1 MELLLDTAN
10 LKSIRDAV
18 STYPISGLTT
28 NPSIVSKEGRSDF
41 FGLIREIREILGK
54 ERTLHVQVTRT
65 DCEGILKEA
74 EAIRKNV
81 DEDVYIKTPVSKE
94 GLKAIGIM
102 AREGFNVTATAIYT
116 TIQGELAAMAGAKYL
131 ALYYNRMLNLDI
143 DADAVFRST
152 ANAIAASGLDCKIVG
167 ASFKNIMQVTNVFA
181 DGAEAV
187 TVPPELLDTALANP
201 SIVLAVRNFNK
212 DWEKVYGSKGITEL

>member
-28 NPSIVSKEGRSDF
+28 NPSIVSKENRSDF
-41 FGLIREIREILGK
+41 FGLIREIRDILGK

-74 EAIRKNV
+74 EAIRKHV

-102 AREGFNVTATAIYT
+102 ARDGFNVTATAIYT

-143 DADAVFRST
+143 DADAVFRTT
-152 ANAIAASGLDCKIVG
+152 ASAIAASGLECKIVG

-201 SIVLAVRNFNK
+201 SIDLAVRNFNK
-212 DWEKVYGSKGITEL
+212 DWEKVYGNKGISEL

>member
-10 LKSIRDAV
+10 LKSIRNAV

-28 NPSIVSKEGRSDF
+28 NPSIVSKENRSDF
-41 FGLIREIREILGK
+41 FGLIKEIREILGK

-74 EAIRKNV
+74 EAIRKHV
-81 DEDVYIKTPVSKE
+81 DENVYIKTPVSKE

-102 AREGFNVTATAIYT
+102 ARDGFNVTATAIYT

-143 DADAVFRST
+143 DADAVFRTT
-152 ANAIAASGLDCKIVG
+152 ASAIAASGLDCKIVG

-201 SIVLAVRNFNK
+201 SIDLAVRNFNK
-212 DWEKVYGSKGITEL
+212 DWEKVYGNKGISEL